1 MSPEPPPAP
10 GSGQTPPPSS
20 RPASG
25 SRPAQTLAPVS
36 HPATGPAPRSK
47 AEKFWDRLARTWGR
61 PSPEPGQ
68 VDTEPLAKTRP
79 YLKPTDTVLDFGCAM
94 GSVDLRLAGSVSTI
108 HGIDISSRMIAGAQE
123 AAEVRGVGNV
133 TFAQATIY
141 DESLNRQSY
150 DVVLAFAVLHLLE
163 DAPGALRRIAEL
175 LRPGGLLISVT
186 PCLGERGTVLVGALK
201 VVARMA
207 AAMRLI
213 PRLWR
218 CDRRR
223 LVECMDAAGLITVEI
238 EELDHSV
245 PEYFVAARKI

>member
-1 MSPEPPPAP
+1 MSPEPPPAR

-20 RPASG
+20 RPA
-25 SRPAQTLAPVS
+25 PT
-36 HPATGPAPRSK
+36 PAPRSK

-61 PSPEPGQ
+61 PSAEPGQ
-68 VDTEPLAKTRP
+68 VDTKPLAKTRP